1 MKNVKVWDPLV
12 RIFHWSLVICF
23 TSNALITD
31 PESQLHR
38 QIGYV
43 VAGLVAFRIIWGFVG
58 SRHARFRDFPPS
70 IAGSVGQLSDMATG
84 RKRIHVGHTPLGALM
99 IYNLIVTLIGIAITG
114 YMMTTLRFWGIEW
127 VKELHEICVTWAEFS
142 VLAHIAAVIW
152 ESRRTGVNLPKAMVT
167 GSKTL
172 PTEV

>member
-1 MKNVKVWDPLV
+1 MKNVKVWDPLI

-23 TSNALITD
+23 ISNALITD

-70 IAGSVGQLSDMATG
+70 ISGSVGQLSDMATG

-114 YMMTTLRFWGIEW
+114 
-127 VKELHEICVTWAEFS
+127 
-142 VLAHIAAVIW
+142 
-152 ESRRTGVNLPKAMVT
+152 
-167 GSKTL
+167 
-172 PTEV
+172 